1 MENLISLVNKI
12 QRACIALGDYGKGSA
27 FVVAVVAITVVTI
40 AVGGQVNFRSLT
52 FLPLRL
58 IHAYELWLCFQWLCS
73 LDLDL
78 NRVFARFLGRNRLG
92 NRHTHFRRSS
102 PSSQFQKYRDNF
114 RNTVILS
121 ILSII
126 SRYFDENP
134 LDTY

>member
-12 QRACIALGDYGKGSA
+12 QRACTALGDYGEGSA
-27 FVVAVVAITVVTI
+27 FVVAIAI
-40 AVGGQVNFRSLT
+40 AVGGQVNSRSLT

-58 IHAYELWLCFQWLCS
+58 IHAYELWLCFQSLCS

-102 PSSQFQKYRDNF
+102 PIRTYPKYRIF
-114 RNTVILS
+114 
-121 ILSII
+121 SII
-126 SRYFDENP
+126 SRYYRYYRKYRDILSKTC
-134 LDTY
+134 LDSN